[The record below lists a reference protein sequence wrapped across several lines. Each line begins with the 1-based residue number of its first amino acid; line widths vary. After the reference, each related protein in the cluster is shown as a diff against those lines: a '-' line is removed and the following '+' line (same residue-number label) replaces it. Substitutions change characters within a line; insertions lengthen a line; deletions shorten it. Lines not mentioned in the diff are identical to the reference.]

1 MITLKR
7 GAVLA
12 APAAV
17 PASMALVFRWLSH
30 RLSPQAA
37 YNAGFI
43 IYWLAGCIG
52 FPMVVLGPRRAAR
65 LLTQGRR
72 PSGVEMIVV
81 DLARGWRGEQR
92 AATESQQDRRDACRG
107 DGDNRGDQCHRGGAV
122 MARRLSPGVPSRS
135 AVGAAV
141 AACRVLSLASRTTD
155 DLAFSARPLAVHA
168 GRRSGRLGIGV

>member
-17 PASMALVFRWLSH
+17 PAAMALVFRWLSH

-37 YNAGFI
+37 YNTGFI

-72 PSGVEMIVV
+72 PSGVEMLLLILPAAGAVSSELLPNRNKI
-81 DLARGWRGEQR
+81 DGMLA
-92 AATESQQDRRDACRG
+92 
-107 DGDNRGDQCHRGGAV
+107 AV
-122 MARRLSPGVPSRS
+122 MATTGVINATGRSYYGAASFSRNSLTICCGGGCGRLSGS
-135 AVGAAV
+135 
-141 AACRVLSLASRTTD
+141 
-155 DLAFSARPLAVHA
+155 H
-168 GRRSGRLGIGV
+168 SGISYHR